1 VKRRNRREQ
10 AAELAAFN
18 AAYDRATAELS
29 EARALAD
36 ALRDFATQLMREI
49 EDAESEIE
57 AEQESLH

>member
-18 AAYDRATAELS
+18 AAYDRATELS
-29 EARALAD
+29 EGRALAD